1 MTVDE
6 KDLKQILKAFDELQ
20 KSIKDPK
27 MRRRVMRKP
36 AKVVQKAAQSF
47 VKDSGRTH
55 HRYEKSYKK
64 GKKVA
69 TYYSGNLRKSI
80 KRLPLRRTPD
90 VFVGPQIRRTKF
102 EGEFGLTARKV
113 DGYYAAMSRGKGS
126 TALKFRSQVLE
137 PGLTKSAAAALKA
150 AQQAFSTE
158 LTKIKSKTG
167 L

>member
-6 KDLKQILKAFDELQ
+6 KDLKRILKAFDVFT
-20 KSIKDPK
+20 KRTKDPK

-36 AKVVQKAAQSF
+36 ANVVKKAAQSF
-47 VKDSGRTH
+47 VRDSGRTH
-55 HRYEKSYKK
+55 YRYLR

-80 KRLPLRRTPD
+80 KRIPLRKTPD
-90 VFVGPQIRRTKF
+90 TFVGPVISRKNKS
-102 EGEFGLTARKV
+102 GDFGVSASRV
-113 DGYYAAMSRGKGS
+113 DGYYASMSRGKGS
-126 TALKFRSQVLE
+126 TALKFRLQVLE
-137 PGLTKSAAAALKA
+137 RGLNKSAAAALKA
-150 AQQAFSTE
+150 AQQAFATE